1 MQNVLKKVESIP
13 MMPSSAGNKRSAS
26 EALEKD
32 HGKKSKTISS
42 SLPQTASSNEFWLS
56 PIFSQKKLQEPFP
69 KLTNWSQ
76 KALPMLVRENYK
88 VPNDGVSRTQSLSTC
103 MMAVQFANMS
113 KDGTSKKHGGD
124 GNAVYDLCLVPT
136 LPTKVTDRMPRAQA
150 DADACAKWL
159 YDTPKKLIEAAWD
172 MEGVM
177 TKWKEKAK
185 KLAAKEAKKKGD
197 DARSAK
203 AIFLDEAR
211 YSVHQECT
219 DRQTGEDAGYIRDDK
234 GIMFKFA
241 CNMRIAGKDNRPQ
254 CWKPYTNKFGV
265 RDVRNIT
272 HALKNKKNG
281 FYQGTVVK
289 VGFEMYAY
297 DYDGFYG
304 VKATLKP
311 HVLVLYEPDGPP
323 KQTIADMMK
332 DDFFDDE

>member
-13 MMPSSAGNKRSAS
+13 MMPSSSSKRSAS
-26 EALEKD
+26 EVHAKD
-32 HGKKSKTISS
+32 NGKKSKIGSS
-42 SLPQTASSNEFWLS
+42 SSPTTKTSNEFWL
-56 PIFSQKKLQEPFP
+56 PPLYSQKKLQEPFP
-69 KLTNWSQ
+69 KLTNWSG

-88 VPNDGVSRTQSLSTC
+88 IPNDGVCKTQSLSTC

-124 GNAVYDLCLVPT
+124 GNAAYDICLVPT
-136 LPTKVTDRMPRAQA
+136 LPKKVTDRMPRAQE

-159 YDTPKKLIEAAWD
+159 YETPKKLIEAAWN

-185 KLAAKEAKKKGD
+185 KLAAKEAKKKGA
-197 DARSAK
+197 DARTAK
-203 AIFLDEAR
+203 DIFLHEAK
-211 YSVHQECT
+211 YSIHQECT

-234 GIMFKFA
+234 GTMFKFA
-241 CNMRIAGKDNRPQ
+241 CNMRIGGKDNRPQ
-254 CWKPYTNKFGV
+254 CWKPYTNKFGE

-272 HALKNKKNG
+272 NSLKNKKNG

-323 KQTIADMMK
+323 KATIADMMK
-332 DDFFDDE
+332 DDFFDDDE